1 MTDLST
7 PEAQTPPTPGL
18 RILASLTDLEGYIEF
33 YMLFG
38 KQSAERQAW
47 RCPNLRGPTLTRSG
61 MERSGSSSDP

>member
-18 RILASLTDLEGYIEF
+18 RILASLTDLEGYAEF

-38 KQSAERQAW
+38 KQSAERQAL
-47 RCPNLRGPTLTRSG
+47 RCSSLRGPTR
-61 MERSGSSSDP
+61 RR

>member
-38 KQSAERQAW
+38 KQSAERQAQ
-47 RCPNLRGPTLTRSG
+47 RCPNLRGPTPPRRN
-61 MERSGSSSDP
+61 ME

>member
-38 KQSAERQAW
+38 KQSAERQAR
-47 RCPNLRGPTLTRSG
+47 RCPNLRGPTR
-61 MERSGSSSDP
+61 RR